1 MKDYLNQIMN
11 RQELSKEEMTIIM
24 ENLMLGK
31 YSDIQIAGLLVGL
44 AIKSISPEELATAS
58 SVMRKNCKRVNLGA
72 EDFVDIVSTGGSI
85 VDTFNISTAA
95 MFITAGAGVPVA
107 KHGNRSV
114 NAASGSN
121 DVLETLGLNIHL
133 QPEEIAEV
141 MQKIDVCYL
150 FGPILHP
157 VMKFALPSRR
167 GLGIRTIFNLLEPMV
182 NPAGAKRQLIGVYSR
197 NALELMAKA
206 FTLLDDAHI
215 MLVYGHDGM
224 DEITTQC
231 ETSVIEVHGSTM
243 RRYTISP
250 EQFGIK
256 RAYLEDLKAGDLAD
270 RAEIVRGI
278 LSGKRGPKREIALL
292 NAAAAIYIS
301 GRAKDLPE
309 GLRMAM
315 QSIDCGRAKQKLES
329 IVELTQRV

>member
-1 MKDYLNQIMN
+1 MNDYLNQVMN
-11 RQELSKEEMTIIM
+11 RQELSKNEMTIVM
-24 ENLMLGK
+24 ENLILGK
-31 YSDIQIAGLLVGL
+31 YSDIQIAGFLVAL
-44 AIKSISPEELATAS
+44 AIKSTSAQELATAS
-58 SVMRKNCKRVNLGA
+58 LVMRKNCKKVDLGS
-72 EDFVDIVSTGGSI
+72 EDFVDIVSTGGSG
-85 VDTFNISTAA
+85 VNTFNVSTAA

-121 DVLETLGLNIHL
+121 DVLEMLGLNIHL
-133 QPEEIAEV
+133 QPEEIAEI
-141 MQKIDVCYL
+141 MQKIGICYL
-150 FGPILHP
+150 FGPLLHP
-157 VMKFALPSRR
+157 VMKFALPTRR

-197 NALELMAKA
+197 EALELMAKA
-206 FTLLDDAHI
+206 FSLLDDAHV

-231 ETSVIEVHGSTM
+231 ETSVIEVKGSVLK
-243 RRYTISP
+243 RYTISP

-256 RAYLEDLKAGDLAD
+256 RASLEDLRAGDLND

-278 LSGKRGPKREIALL
+278 LAGTRGPKRDLALL

-301 GRAKDLPE
+301 GRAKDMPE

-315 QSIDCGRAKQKLES
+315 QSIDSGRAKQKMDSL
-329 IVELTQRV
+329 IELTQRV